1 MIRLGPVDGLA
12 SSLKG
17 WRDVVS
23 PSIFS
28 GPFLFLWSGTA
39 HVVTVHPRS
48 NTVDLQGSRG
58 SKNNIRALPPRL

>member
-23 PSIFS
+23 PFIFS
-28 GPFLFLWSGTA
+28 GPFPVLLEWHSA
-39 HVVTVHPRS
+39 
-48 NTVDLQGSRG
+48 RG
-58 SKNNIRALPPRL
+58 YSAPKVQCR